1 MITAENITPRK
12 YNVKGTVTTVFY
24 GKVNT
29 KLIGINNVLRGNL
42 ALARQKKQRKIITDQ
57 NITRQRREN
66 ALETQPNV
74 EKKRNVTE
82 KTSIKQK

>member
-42 ALARQKKQRKIITDQ
+42 ALARQKKQRK
-57 NITRQRREN
+57 NN
-66 ALETQPNV
+66 H
-74 EKKRNVTE
+74 
-82 KTSIKQK
+82 

>member
-29 KLIGINNVLRGNL
+29 KLVGINNLLRGNL
-42 ALARQKKQRKIITDQ
+42 ALARQKKQRKVITDQ
-57 NITRQRREN
+57 NYQT
-66 ALETQPNV
+66 
-74 EKKRNVTE
+74 KKR
-82 KTSIKQK
+82 K